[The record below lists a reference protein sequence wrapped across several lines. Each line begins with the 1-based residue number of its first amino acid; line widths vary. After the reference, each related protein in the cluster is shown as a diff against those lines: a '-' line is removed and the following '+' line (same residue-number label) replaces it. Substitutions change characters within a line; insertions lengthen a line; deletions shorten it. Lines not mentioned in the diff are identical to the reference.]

1 MLRCEASCSVTTDG
15 ANHDEVTQEVRGG
28 VQGEGGFGGDT
39 GGRDSSGAG
48 EAPRCASQPDLRL
61 EEAGSGQ
68 CCEPF
73 RPWRRRGRRGRGGAR
88 ARSGQALREDRP
100 TDGRTGFLG
109 QEARAMSPPQRRAMV
124 ERPAEN
130 LSVRRQCELLNVA
143 RSGVYR
149 PKKAPSAEDLALM
162 RRIDELHLE
171 LPFYGSRRMT
181 FELNRSGRA
190 VTRKRVRRLMRVM
203 GIEAL
208 VPRPGTSKA
217 APGHKIYPYLLRGLK
232 IVEPNHV
239 WAADV
244 TYIPMAC
251 GFLYLVAI
259 IDWASRAVLAWRLS
273 NTNDASF
280 CAAALEEALLRFGK
294 PRIFNTDQGS
304 TFTAEA
310 FAGKLA
316 AAGVAISM
324 DGRGRFMDN
333 IFIER
338 LWRSIKYE
346 EVHLKAYADGRE
358 ARAGIGSWMTFYN
371 FRRPHQAMNNLTPMA
386 VWRAGMDE
394 IEAAARAVDMP
405 LRLDNANALPT
416 YPQQGSGANRASA
429 A

>member
-1 MLRCEASCSVTTDG
+1 MS
-15 ANHDEVTQEVRGG
+15 
-28 VQGEGGFGGDT
+28 
-39 GGRDSSGAG
+39 
-48 EAPRCASQPDLRL
+48 APD
-61 EEAGSGQ
+61 
-68 CCEPF
+68 
-73 RPWRRRGRRGRGGAR
+73 
-88 ARSGQALREDRP
+88 
-100 TDGRTGFLG
+100 
-109 QEARAMSPPQRRAMV
+109 RRAMV
-124 ERPAEN
+124 ERPGKD
-130 LSVRRQCELLNVA
+130 LSVRRQCALVGVA

-149 PKKAPSAEDLALM
+149 PKPIAEADDLAVM

-181 FELNRSGRA
+181 FELNKEGRG
-190 VTRKRVRRLMRVM
+190 VNRKRVRRLMRVM

-280 CAAALEEALLRFGK
+280 CAAALGEALLRFGK

-310 FAGKLA
+310 FTSKLVT
-316 AAGVAISM
+316 AGVVISM

-346 EVHLKAYADGRE
+346 EVHLKAYADGCE
-358 ARAGIGSWMTFYN
+358 ARSGISSWMNFYN
-371 FRRPHQAMNNLTPMA
+371 FRRPHQAMNNHACRTQLALGHHASETSPSPRSTPLMH
-386 VWRAGMDE
+386 
-394 IEAAARAVDMP
+394 
-405 LRLDNANALPT
+405 ALSIFRSNPRSAT
-416 YPQQGSGANRASA
+416 NSATPPIGEFVPRSERGSRDIIASSGRRRVS
-429 A
+429 

>member
-1 MLRCEASCSVTTDG
+1 MTKSRKKFDA
-15 ANHDEVTQEVRGG
+15 A
-28 VQGEGGFGGDT
+28 FK
-39 GGRDSSGAG
+39 AKI
-48 EAPRCASQPDLRL
+48 AL
-61 EEAGSGQ
+61 E
-68 CCEPF
+68 
-73 RPWRRRGRRGRGGAR
+73 
-88 ARSGQALREDRP
+88 ALREDATVPELAKRHGVHP
-100 TDGRTGFLG
+100 NQIYAWKKQVLDNAASLFARGASGSGDGEEERERETAKLYAKIGTGFLG
-109 QEARAMSPPQRRAMV
+109 QEARSMSAPDRRAMV
-124 ERPAEN
+124 ERPGKD
-130 LSVRRQCELLNVA
+130 LSVRRQRALVGVA
-143 RSGVYR
+143 RSAVYR
-149 PKKAPSAEDLALM
+149 PKPVARADDLAVM

-181 FELNRSGRA
+181 FELNKEGRG
-190 VTRKRVRRLMRVM
+190 VNRKRVRRLMRVM

-217 APGHKIYPYLLRGLK
+217 APGRKIYPYLLRGLK

-251 GFLYLVAI
+251 GFIYLVAI

-304 TFTAEA
+304 TFTSEA
-310 FAGKLA
+310 FVGKLA

-358 ARAGIGSWMTFYN
+358 ARAGISSWMTFYN
-371 FRRPHQAMNNLTPMA
+371 FRRPHQAMNNLMPMA
-386 VWRAGMDE
+386 VWRAGMDK

-416 YPQQGSGANRASA
+416 YPQQKQKQKQQEA